1 MQRITLEKKLVFDQ
15 MITEQKE
22 ANRISAI
29 DNVELK
35 QYHLGRKSIL
45 RDLLN
50 KMNNVKNDGVNWL

>member
-15 MITEQKE
+15 MITEQKK

-35 QYHLGRKSIL
+35 QYHLGRESIL

-50 KMNNVKNDGVNWL
+50 KMNNVKNEGVNWL

>member
-35 QYHLGRKSIL
+35 QYHLGRESIL

-50 KMNNVKNDGVNWL
+50 KMNNVKNEGLNWL

>member
-35 QYHLGRKSIL
+35 QYHLGRESIL

-50 KMNNVKNDGVNWL
+50 KMNNVKGEGVNWL